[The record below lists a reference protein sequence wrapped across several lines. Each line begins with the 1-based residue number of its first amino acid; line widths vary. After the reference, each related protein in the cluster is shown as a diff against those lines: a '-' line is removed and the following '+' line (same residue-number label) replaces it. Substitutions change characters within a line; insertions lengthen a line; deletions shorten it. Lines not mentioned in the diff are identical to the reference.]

1 MNSTQ
6 ANWSIRQMAIY
17 LDIVL
22 NAFTP
27 FWILTPTLQKKKK
40 CVHSTYIFRDICRYL
55 NITLHILI

>member
-1 MNSTQ
+1 
-6 ANWSIRQMAIY
+6 MAIY

-40 CVHSTYIFRDICRYL
+40 KKKKKKMCSL
-55 NITLHILI
+55 NLHF